1 MKNLHLFSVATGVI
15 SGVLLL
21 FVWSVGMQFF
31 FPAQTV
37 ITSSASQQ
45 GAGSGPNLA
54 RMATRLGITQAALQK
69 ELDSGK
75 TMQQIAAEYGVTFG
89 GGRRSGS
96 GSTATGSNVTQ
107 RAGSGASF
115 RSRNSSATSLTQ

>member
-1 MKNLHLFSVATGVI
+1 MKNLHLFSVATGVV
-15 SGVLLL
+15 SGLILL
-21 FVWSVGMQFF
+21 FVWSASMHLF

-45 GAGSGPNLA
+45 GTGTGPNLA

-96 GSTATGSNVTQ
+96 GATT
-107 RAGSGASF
+107 GSGARFGYGGGSG
-115 RSRNSSATSLTQ
+115 TSLRTQGSSLSQ